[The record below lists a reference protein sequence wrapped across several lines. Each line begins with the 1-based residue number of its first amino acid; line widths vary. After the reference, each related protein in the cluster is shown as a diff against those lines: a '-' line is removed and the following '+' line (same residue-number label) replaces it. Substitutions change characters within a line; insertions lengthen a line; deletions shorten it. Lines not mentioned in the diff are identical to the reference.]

1 MPIKEVKAMTYEEKR
16 AMSLTE
22 LEDALRAEVARYDW
36 GAFLAQA
43 EPVWI
48 DFRKPEKPLVFLMPD
63 FKCPCGG
70 SFFINIHFT
79 AMPNGDHQRN
89 CPFRES
95 ANCTRRHRFQVLI
108 KTQRDAQSGHLNY
121 FAVFRIPITR
131 GWRWVEVSVP
141 IAIVDDRGS
150 S

>member
-1 MPIKEVKAMTYEEKR
+1 MPN
-16 AMSLTE
+16 
-22 LEDALRAEVARYDW
+22 
-36 GAFLAQA
+36 
-43 EPVWI
+43 
-48 DFRKPEKPLVFLMPD
+48 